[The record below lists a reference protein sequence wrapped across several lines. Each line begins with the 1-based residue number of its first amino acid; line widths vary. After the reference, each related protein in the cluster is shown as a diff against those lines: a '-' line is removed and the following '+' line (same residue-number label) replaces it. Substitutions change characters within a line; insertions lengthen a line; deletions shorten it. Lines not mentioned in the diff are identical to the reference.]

1 MPKKSSEE
9 KYDEEIKKI
18 KLRLSKFTSTSVF
31 LAALSHLHNAALSDE
46 PSKGMPWTIL
56 FVLKLAM
63 LEGKE
68 KGKEIS
74 QSQFNDIANKLFN
87 IQHLAC
93 DISEGNIML
102 KLRPMLLQQ
111 SWYQQS
117 TTDNC
122 ITLLRQMHWFTI
134 RNNNHSR
141 EFKKSYGVTL
151 ESFYTI
157 SIFIITRT
165 NKEKAGIQGIN
176 LYELLF
182 YLTPHIPLIEITN
195 YFSLIGIRVQDLSTF
210 FKSHR
215 LPEEKNQQSEYF
227 QPSPLRFKPIIID
240 GNRALIPN
248 KNLFTA
254 GISSLVPDL
263 LKKKLRESFKNE
275 FGNDMESY
283 VGELL
288 EGSKLKYLNEEQI
301 LETYRRHSI
310 KKGKVTDFII
320 EGSTSIIIECKAI
333 EPGDIVKSSYSS
345 ELIYRHLQESFIK
358 AIDQIQET
366 TNSLKKTQPFK
377 DRKTIAIVTT
387 HEDFWFA
394 TGKDVNTQLGI
405 DLESKYVRKYGNTPV
420 ELEKILFLPIST
432 LETLIAAHNEKTIA
446 LDEVIEECMTRLNK
460 PEGLRFTTSH
470 AIEEILKNR
479 SRTHELIVNLS
490 QQWLDNLPEI
500 FNKGKKYWQRNP
512 IMLLRAH
519 EAVYQRIHSNL
530 DLSTRSGQE

>member
-1 MPKKSSEE
+1 
-9 KYDEEIKKI
+9 
-18 KLRLSKFTSTSVF
+18 
-31 LAALSHLHNAALSDE
+31 
-46 PSKGMPWTIL
+46 
-56 FVLKLAM
+56 
-63 LEGKE
+63 
-68 KGKEIS
+68 
-74 QSQFNDIANKLFN
+74 
-87 IQHLAC
+87 
-93 DISEGNIML
+93 ML

-195 YFSLIGIRVQDLSTF
+195 YFSLIGIRAQDLSTS

-288 EGSKLKYLNEEQI
+288 EGSKLKYLNEKQI
-301 LETYRRHSI
+301 LETYRRHNI

-366 TNSLKKTQPFK
+366 TNSLKKHSP
-377 DRKTIAIVTT
+377 
-387 HEDFWFA
+387 
-394 TGKDVNTQLGI
+394 
-405 DLESKYVRKYGNTPV
+405 SKI
-420 ELEKILFLPIST
+420 EK
-432 LETLIAAHNEKTIA
+432 
-446 LDEVIEECMTRLNK
+446 
-460 PEGLRFTTSH
+460 
-470 AIEEILKNR
+470 
-479 SRTHELIVNLS
+479 
-490 QQWLDNLPEI
+490 
-500 FNKGKKYWQRNP
+500 
-512 IMLLRAH
+512 
-519 EAVYQRIHSNL
+519 
-530 DLSTRSGQE
+530 